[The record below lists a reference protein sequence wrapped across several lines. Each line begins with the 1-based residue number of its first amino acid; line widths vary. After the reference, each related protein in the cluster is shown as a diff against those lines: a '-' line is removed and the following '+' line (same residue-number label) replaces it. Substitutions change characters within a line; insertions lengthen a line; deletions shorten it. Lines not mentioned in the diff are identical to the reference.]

1 LIEEVVMRFRA
12 TGIVLLAGAVVAT
25 PAFAQNPPA
34 SPAITRTVVAA
45 TKLPAVGNIPLCFR
59 GVTVTI
65 PVGEKSSVSTANGM
79 VYQLSGS
86 TEVSLA
92 GEAKTLGVGEGIFIA
107 AGKMASLKAGSGEPS
122 IFLHFLLT
130 PAADLDQSAE
140 SAPATVK
147 ELYRTAAPIPGLK
160 PGTYD
165 LTLTRIS

>member
-1 LIEEVVMRFRA
+1 
-12 TGIVLLAGAVVAT
+12 
-25 PAFAQNPPA
+25 
-34 SPAITRTVVAA
+34 
-45 TKLPAVGNIPLCFR
+45 
-59 GVTVTI
+59 
-65 PVGEKSSVSTANGM
+65 TANGM

-140 SAPATVK
+140 SAPATVE

-165 LTLTRIS
+165 LTLTRISFPPHMPSNPPHHRSGAALYYIISGTGANTVAGKTEANGPGSLI

>member
-1 LIEEVVMRFRA
+1 MRFRA

-45 TKLPAVGNIPLCFR
+45 TKLPAVGNIPLYFR

-92 GEAKTLGVGEGIFIA
+92 GEAKTLGVGEGIFI
-107 AGKMASLKAGSGEPS
+107 
-122 IFLHFLLT
+122 
-130 PAADLDQSAE
+130 
-140 SAPATVK
+140 
-147 ELYRTAAPIPGLK
+147 
-160 PGTYD
+160 
-165 LTLTRIS
+165 